1 MLYPILYGIILQKD
15 SKQQIIELRKVI
27 DVGIMHEAMKRMTSE
42 DLQRLE
48 AVIKDME
55 EEIQKENPS
64 SGTIFDI
71 DVRFHTVMTA
81 VFSNHLLESIGYYV
95 DKITRQSRVLAIEY
109 ILENGLQKEFLTL
122 HKEMIEVLR
131 KKDENQISSIIEKH
145 YKYWEK

>member
-1 MLYPILYGIILQKD
+1 
-15 SKQQIIELRKVI
+15 
-27 DVGIMHEAMKRMTSE
+27 
-42 DLQRLE
+42 
-48 AVIKDME
+48 
-55 EEIQKENPS
+55 
-64 SGTIFDI
+64 
-71 DVRFHTVMTA
+71 MTA